1 MFEWI
6 KKHLFKHKYHK
17 VKTTLDKIDYI
28 LQHEI
33 DYREL
38 YEIQCYFAY
47 DSIKRYNHI
56 LDNMLKQDLT
66 TDTIVVDE
74 LDNPTISLAFLYWCN
89 SGVIF
94 DPDRKQ
100 HMLTF
105 LKRSK
110 EFIEYVNMYKAARIK
125 QKSYYYNLRV
135 LETHIIYL
143 DGIIDKIYNASI

>member
-6 KKHLFKHKYHK
+6 KRHLFKHRYHK

-28 LQHEI
+28 LKHKI

-66 TDTIVVDE
+66 TETIAVDE
-74 LDNPTISLAFLYWCN
+74 LENPTVSLEFLYWCN
-89 SGVIF
+89 NGVVF
-94 DPDRKQ
+94 DNDKDQ

-105 LKRSK
+105 LKLSK

-143 DGIIDKIYNASI
+143 DGIIDKIYNTSI